1 MAKTMDKP
9 TSKRKAIRVYADT
22 SVYGGVFDRAFAIA
36 SQQFFDLVEAGRFEL
51 ITSALVEEEISVAPE
66 RIRRFYRA
74 TEAVSL
80 IAEIQA
86 GALRLAE
93 AYITEGIVGPKSL
106 TDARHV
112 ALATVSHCQLIVSWN
127 FKHIVQFER
136 IERYNEVNVAS
147 GYGAIGIFSPLE
159 VINDE
164 DDKIEGEKQV

>member
-9 TSKRKAIRVYADT
+9 TSKPGPIRVYADT
-22 SVYGGVFDRAFAIA
+22 SVYGGVFDREFAIA
-36 SQQFFDLVEAGRFEL
+36 SRQFFELVEAGRFEL

-66 RIRRFYRA
+66 WIRRFYQA

-93 AYITEGIVGPKSL
+93 AYIAKGIVGPKSL

-112 ALATVSHCQLIVSWN
+112 ALATVSHCRLIVSWN

-159 VINDE
+159 VIHDE
-164 DDKIEGEKQV
+164 EDKIEGEK